1 METLGPSY
9 PVIVIEN
16 ISESNTDDIPVEN
29 DKYGTAL
36 DVRNKFDGIAENSP
50 ERNPFPTDTNLSV
63 TEDRNYLK
71 AQESNADPRD
81 VPSLLK
87 TLQVPDSVY
96 ISPTSSPTSSPGS
109 SPAASPTTRRRKQ
122 EEHGDKKRRHA
133 SGDSSDVNLHEED
146 LILATT
152 LVSDAYKGHNFR
164 FKTEPKYVR
173 SYILFHKWYF
183 RWGLYLFILLNLSL
197 ALFEKPTKPGW
208 ELPYWGT
215 MIMEI
220 MCLAFFTARV
230 CHCAY
235 FSLPNIFWRDTK
247 NIMVIGIIA
256 LTILDIVCYII
267 WTNVAPDTHPV
278 RWSRPLRSLLI
289 INFSDGRQIRRA
301 FRNIR
306 RTVPEIANI
315 LILFF
320 MSVLLF
326 GLLALKLFGRRN
338 LKYADGRPYFE
349 TYLDSVWDL
358 YVLVTTA
365 NHPDVML
372 PAYDESNWFAIFFV
386 IYIIICLYIFMSI
399 VLAAIYNN
407 YRTNLKNEI
416 RLSVFEKRRKLR
428 EAFEIL
434 KQQRQGRDVITR
446 SVWKRLM
453 QKLDPKKSE
462 SQIDLFMK
470 ILDADGTGSITK
482 SEFLNLINLLHLP
495 VSEVKDR
502 ITLLELK
509 FPNIFNSTPSR
520 ILRRIVRHRFFRF
533 FFDFVIFVNAWFI
546 GFDIDIAD
554 WVFLSFFMI
563 EIGLKLYTFGPKE
576 FFRRFWNIF
585 DFFVIFGAVVATAI
599 ESMEGD
605 KKDELSTLDILLVLR
620 VLRLIKIFGSIK
632 RFKIVLMTIM
642 NIGPSLLTYGGVI
655 FVLYYIYAIIGM
667 EVFHGLI
674 NYYGYG
680 NVSSSQMFCG
690 NPALNESLFYKSS
703 YCNNNFNDI
712 LKSFVVLF
720 SLTVVNQWQDILFT
734 LFVVRMLSV
743 TSKVARLYF
752 FSFHVTCVVIV
763 MNILVAF
770 ILEAFI
776 LEYSLQKTG
785 KLESAVEAKI
795 KELGL
800 GIGQISRNIESKPDV
815 DQIELVENEELSER
829 AAPSSGAVI
838 TEESGELESDT
849 DSIPDLSAEKGI
861 RFHLK
866 KKSRKKVE
874 VLLQQMFEGEIN
886 PDDDKEEE
894 FIQPRRKL
902 TLESV

>member
-1 METLGPSY
+1 MATRGPSY

-16 ISESNTDDIPVEN
+16 VPESNTDDVTVGNEK
-29 DKYGTAL
+29 DGAAS
-36 DVRNKFDGIAENSP
+36 DVGNNFDGVAESSSEKKDQN
-50 ERNPFPTDTNLSV
+50 ELATDTNLIDS
-63 TEDRNYLK
+63 DNRNDLK
-71 AQESNADPRD
+71 VQEVNTDPRD
-81 VPSLLK
+81 AHSVLK
-87 TLQVPDSVY
+87 TIQVPVY
-96 ISPTSSPTSSPGS
+96 FSLTSSPTLSP
-109 SPAASPTTRRRKQ
+109 SPPVPTSNPTTQRRKQ
-122 EEHGDKKRRHA
+122 EENGETKRRHV
-133 SGDSSDVNLHEED
+133 SGDSLEIDLQEED

-152 LVSDAYKGHNFR
+152 LVSDAYKGQNFT
-164 FKTEPKYVR
+164 FKTDPKYVR

-220 MCLAFFTARV
+220 MCLAFFIVRV
-230 CHCAY
+230 CHSAY

-247 NIMVIGIIA
+247 NIMVIGIIT

-267 WTNVAPDTHPV
+267 WTNVAPDTHPI

-315 LILFF
+315 LVLFF

-338 LKYADGRPYFE
+338 LKYASGEPYFK
-349 TYLDSVWDL
+349 TYLDSIWDL

-416 RLSVFEKRRKLR
+416 RLSVYEKRRKLR

-434 KQQRQGRDVITR
+434 KRERQGREVITR
-446 SVWKRLM
+446 SIWRRLMKRL
-453 QKLDPKKSE
+453 DPRKSE

-470 ILDADGTGSITK
+470 ILDADGTGYITK
-482 SEFLNLINLLHLP
+482 SEFLNLANLLHLP

-502 ITLLELK
+502 ITLLESK
-509 FPNIFNSTPSR
+509 IPNIFNSTPSR
-520 ILRRIVRHRFFRF
+520 ILRRIVRHKFFRF

-546 GFDIDIAD
+546 GFDLDVAD

-563 EIGLKLYTFGPKE
+563 EIFLKLYTFGPKE
-576 FFRRFWNIF
+576 FFLRFWNVF
-585 DFFVIFGAVVATAI
+585 DFFVIFGAVVATAV
-599 ESMEGD
+599 ESIEGD
-605 KKDELSTLDILLVLR
+605 KKDELSTLDVLLVLR

-632 RFKIVLMTIM
+632 RFKIVLLTIM

-667 EVFHGLI
+667 EIFHGLI

-680 NVSSSQMFCG
+680 NVSSSEMFCG
-690 NPALNESLFYKSS
+690 NPALNESVFYKSS

-720 SLTVVNQWQDILFT
+720 SLTVVNQWQVTSSGFEI
-734 LFVVRMLSV
+734 V
-743 TSKVARLYF
+743 TSKAARLYF

-763 MNILVAF
+763 MNIFVAF

-800 GIGQISRNIESKPDV
+800 GIGQRSRGLESKQPNV
-815 DQIELVENEELSER
+815 DRIELVENEELSER
-829 AAPSSGAVI
+829 SAPSGGAD
-838 TEESGELESDT
+838 TMEENGELESDT
-849 DSIPDLSAEKGI
+849 DSIPDLSAEKGT

-894 FIQPRRKL
+894 EIQPRRKL
-902 TLESV
+902 TLEAV